1 MSDYFEEPD
10 TQEAQHLFGEILA
23 TLKVSESGFKDK
35 LKILFSD
42 WLADVCLKLYRMAKS
57 RPFWCSPLDLSSE

>member
-23 TLKVSESGFKDK
+23 TLKVSE

-42 WLADVCLKLYRMAKS
+42 WLADICLKLYRMAKS
-57 RPFWCSPLDLSSE
+57 RPFWCSPLDLSSERNMNGS